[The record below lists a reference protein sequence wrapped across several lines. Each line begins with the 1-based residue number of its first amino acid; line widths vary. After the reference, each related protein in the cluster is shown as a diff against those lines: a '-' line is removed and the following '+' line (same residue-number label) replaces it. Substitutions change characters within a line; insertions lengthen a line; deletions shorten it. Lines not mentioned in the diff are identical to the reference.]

1 MKTNWKLIFRNLFV
15 LQHQV
20 NAVISLK
27 HEETKRWYLV
37 RNGIDYYDAS
47 LAEFAEFLESTNF
60 KWWKV
65 YPGQYIV
72 DPRNVLMEIV
82 DMLHFE
88 ISLLLLGSIQKV
100 SVCRASSKGLTV
112 LAERV
117 FQEFKDLYLGE
128 STKRLE
134 AQLTSMLSSGILTGD
149 RHLSFRALL
158 GWLWRGLDLR
168 CSQQALSRF
177 VCFWMF
183 PLSVL
188 LYSSLDSKQREGHF
202 SSAIIGNSTKIGRE
216 VARRML
222 VYWNPEEFEEYIKN
236 IAALYLLKNIL
247 NLLRQEY
254 DYGTLKYQRLVGNTD
269 ENRVL
274 VQLLEEHSFELFQVL
289 NSVSFPFVK
298 PYYSHPKV
306 VRLKEHIVEALK
318 IPWR

>member
-27 HEETKRWYLV
+27 HEKTKRWYVV

-88 ISLLLLGSIQKV
+88 ISLLLLGGIQGV
-100 SVCRASSKGLTV
+100 SAGRISSKSLTV
-112 LAERV
+112 LAEQI
-117 FQEFKDLYLGE
+117 FYEFKSLYLGK
-128 STKRLE
+128 SPKRLE
-134 AQLTSMLSSGILTGD
+134 TDLGSVLSGGILSGD
-149 RHLSFRALL
+149 QHFSFRALL
-158 GWLWRGLDLR
+158 GWLWRGLDLK
-168 CSQQALSRF
+168 CSRKEFGRF
-177 VCFWMF
+177 VCFWLF

-188 LYSSLDSKQREGHF
+188 LYSSLDSKQREGRLTGD
-202 SSAIIGNSTKIGRE
+202 SLKIGRE
-216 VARRML
+216 VTKRL
-222 VYWNPEEFEEYIKN
+222 LDYWDPEKFEEYTKN

-254 DYGTLKYQRLVGNTD
+254 DYGTSKYQRLIGKRD

-289 NSVSFPFVK
+289 NSISFPFVK
-298 PYYSHPKV
+298 PYYSHPRV
-306 VRLKEHIVEALK
+306 VRLKEHIMEAIK
-318 IPWR
+318 I